1 MTSLSLRPYQAEA
14 VDALRDNVRKG
25 VRRQVL
31 CMPTGSGKTV
41 VAMALIAA
49 ALRQGSRAYFAADR
63 LSLVE
68 QTSAR
73 FHEFGIP
80 HGILRDKK
88 RSRRLWE
95 DALICSSQT
104 LEARGFAFERPAV
117 GIFEY
122 GAPAPDP
129 DLLVID
135 ECDEIR
141 QRLIKYVIDRDIL
154 TLGLSATPFS
164 KGIGG
169 IYETVVNVTTTT
181 ELIASEDLVPVTVVA
196 PPRVQVEVD
205 GCRLKANG
213 EWDEEDLS
221 ERVMQI
227 TGDVVTEWVKH
238 TASYFGGPVP
248 TIGFFPTVADATDA
262 AERFQRAGHDFRV
275 ISYWNTPELNQAQIE
290 AFREGKHVGLLSCV
304 ALCLDD
310 QTEIL
315 TTDGWV
321 GIDDMTRQ
329 HQVASYHPTD
339 GAITFHKPSEIVRE
353 RWTGDMVTHPS
364 GRFRATPNHRMLVR
378 SPGAHGWKDIHA
390 EGLPNLTR
398 QFPVSGLADPLPVTM
413 PSPSQPRSSKA
424 ARVRANSYHLR
435 RKGMEPEAARIEA
448 SHRIE
453 ARDRLSYTCPSDLT
467 DDECGFIGFWLG
479 DGTRSELPRGGTSYS
494 VTQSERYPKIVA
506 WVDDLVQRLGY
517 DCTRRTLPQKGNMTA
532 AAIHWRFPKGTGFG
546 PQRRSGLFPITTYL
560 DKNGSSLLWA
570 LTLRQFDKM
579 WEGLHRADGPHG
591 DTGTRPSSWITTANY
606 EFGSLLQAIAVC
618 RGYASSLRLTNRATS
633 RHRARY
639 NLTISPRDT
648 VTLGSKHAP
657 QIALEHAENERIW
670 CVTVP
675 SGYIVTRRAGRVM
688 VVGNTKGFDVPQVQC
703 MIDAYPLRRAL
714 GRHIQKVGRTM
725 RPFPGKTIALL
736 IDAAG
741 NWLGFRV
748 PTRAFF
754 DHGVDRLDSSKHRNA
769 TRNTNP
775 ESLASLKCHECGFVW
790 PERANDEPP
799 ITVCPLCGAA
809 RKRARRMLHVAP
821 GTLEEIDV
829 VDGNGCPLP
838 WEGDWWPELCAV
850 ASAITADDERAGR
863 IAFAKH
869 HWIFGRYPQTGTT
882 FARVNRRP
890 NPVVEEYSRLGYGQ
904 WLAAR

>member
-227 TGDVVTEWVKH
+227 TGDVVTEWEKH
-238 TASYFGGPVP
+238 TAFYFEGPVP

-275 ISYWNTPELNQAQIE
+275 ISYRNTPELNQAQIE

-304 ALCLDD
+304 AL
-310 QTEIL
+310 
-315 TTDGWV
+315 
-321 GIDDMTRQ
+321 
-329 HQVASYHPTD
+329 
-339 GAITFHKPSEIVRE
+339 
-353 RWTGDMVTHPS
+353 
-364 GRFRATPNHRMLVR
+364 
-378 SPGAHGWKDIHA
+378 
-390 EGLPNLTR
+390 
-398 QFPVSGLADPLPVTM
+398 
-413 PSPSQPRSSKA
+413 
-424 ARVRANSYHLR
+424 
-435 RKGMEPEAARIEA
+435 
-448 SHRIE
+448 
-453 ARDRLSYTCPSDLT
+453 
-467 DDECGFIGFWLG
+467 
-479 DGTRSELPRGGTSYS
+479 
-494 VTQSERYPKIVA
+494 
-506 WVDDLVQRLGY
+506 
-517 DCTRRTLPQKGNMTA
+517 
-532 AAIHWRFPKGTGFG
+532 
-546 PQRRSGLFPITTYL
+546 
-560 DKNGSSLLWA
+560 
-570 LTLRQFDKM
+570 
-579 WEGLHRADGPHG
+579 
-591 DTGTRPSSWITTANY
+591 
-606 EFGSLLQAIAVC
+606 
-618 RGYASSLRLTNRATS
+618 
-633 RHRARY
+633 
-639 NLTISPRDT
+639 
-648 VTLGSKHAP
+648 
-657 QIALEHAENERIW
+657 
-670 CVTVP
+670 
-675 SGYIVTRRAGRVM
+675 
-688 VVGNTKGFDVPQVQC
+688 TKGFDVPQVQC

-790 PERANDEPP
+790 PERAKDDPP

-809 RKRARRMLHVAP
+809 RKRARRTLHVAP
-821 GTLEEIDV
+821 GSLEQIDV
-829 VDGNGCPLP
+829 VDGKGQPLP

-850 ASAITADDERAGR
+850 ASAITPDDERAGR

-869 HWIFGRYPQTGTT
+869 HWIFGRYPPTGTA
-882 FARVNRRP
+882 FARVNRYP
-890 NPVVEEYSRLGYGQ
+890 HPVVEEYSRKGYGR
-904 WLAAR
+904 WLATR